1 MKNRLWTLALMAAL
15 LVGAAGAAYA
25 VPSLGGPSGIVALPN
40 TEIASTMDM
49 STAAGY
55 HAFETTGPAGPDD
68 AVSWSL
74 QVLRGVSDEAELW
87 AAYSR
92 THDGAD
98 TDLWQLGGKYRVEG
112 LLPADVQLA
121 VGGSIGRWID
131 GFGLPWI
138 TSMDMY
144 STSSGV
150 SDVDVKKLYAVAS
163 RELTPIAAGWERGP
177 RGTRVV
183 ANAGL
188 MYISVDPDA
197 GGSEASARPFVGL
210 EITQGDSVIGL
221 EYRVKD
227 NDLDEKAVFSAV
239 LRRPGGQNFFWEI
252 GTTNASPI
260 GLGLPD
266 QDFFVRLCFDL
277 PMETGYY

>member
-40 TEIASTMDM
+40 TTIAGTMDM
-49 STAAGY
+49 ATAAGY
-55 HAFETTGPAGPDD
+55 QAFQVPGPAGADD
-68 AVSWSL
+68 AVAWSL

-98 TDLWQLGGKYRVEG
+98 TDLWRLGGKYRVEG
-112 LLPADVQLA
+112 LLPEDVQLA
-121 VGGSIGRWID
+121 VGGSIGRWVD
-131 GFGLPWI
+131 GFGLPWV
-138 TSMDMY
+138 TSTDMY
-144 STSSGV
+144 SSSTGV
-150 SDVDVKKLYAVAS
+150 SDVDLKTLYAVAS

-183 ANAGL
+183 ANAGI

-197 GGSEASARPFVGL
+197 GGNEASARPFVGL

-221 EYRVKD
+221 EYRMKD

-239 LRRPGGQNFFWEI
+239 LRRPGGQNVFWEI
-252 GTTNASPI
+252 GATNASPL
-260 GLGLPD
+260 GLGLAD
-266 QDFFVRLCFDL
+266 QDFFARVCFGL

>member
-1 MKNRLWTLALMAAL
+1 MNNRLWTLALMAAL

-25 VPSLGGPSGIVALPN
+25 VPSLGGPTGIVALPN
-40 TEIASTMDM
+40 AEIAGTMDL

-55 HAFETTGPAGPDD
+55 QAFETAGPAGPDD

-92 THDGAD
+92 THDGSD
-98 TDLWQLGGKYRVEG
+98 TNLWRLGGKYKVEG

-121 VGGSIGRWID
+121 IGGSVGRWVD
-131 GFGLPWI
+131 AFGIPWVHAAG
-138 TSMDMY
+138 MY
-144 STSSGV
+144 S
-150 SDVDVKKLYAVAS
+150 SDVDVKTLYAVAS
-163 RELTPIAAGWERGP
+163 RELTPVAAGWERGP

-183 ANAGL
+183 ANVGL

-197 GGSEASARPFVGL
+197 GGNEASARPFVGV

-221 EYRVKD
+221 EYRMKD

-239 LRRPGGQNFFWEI
+239 LRRPGGQNFYWEI

-266 QDFFVRLCFDL
+266 QDFFARFCFDL